1 MRIISGYLRG
11 RTIKVPNSKGIRPTT
26 EKNREAIF
34 NFLRNIFVFEEATIL
49 DIYAGSGAL
58 GFEALSQGVKKIT
71 FIEQNYQIYQNI
83 IFNATELGVLE
94 SVEIVKSDAVKF
106 AKRTNSQFDLI
117 LADPPFFKNDIYLVF
132 EEIFKRNLL
141 TENGLLI
148 IERSIQTESEDI
160 KVFQKEP
167 IKKLG
172 DSLIYKFENGD

>member
-1 MRIISGYLRG
+1 
-11 RTIKVPNSKGIRPTT
+11 
-26 EKNREAIF
+26 
-34 NFLRNIFVFEEATIL
+34 VFEEATIL

>member
-58 GFEALSQGVKKIT
+58 GFEALSQGAKKIT

>member
-1 MRIISGYLRG
+1 MRIISGHLRG
-11 RTIKVPNSKGIRPTT
+11 RTIKVPNSKGVRPTT

-58 GFEALSQGVKKIT
+58 GFEALSQGAKKVT
-71 FIEQNYQIYQNI
+71 FIEQNYRIYQNI

-106 AKRTNSQFDLI
+106 VKRTNSKFDLI
-117 LADPPFFKNDIYLVF
+117 LADPPFFRDDIYLVF

-148 IERSIQTESEDI
+148 IERSIQTEIEDK